1 MRAKRIGATT
11 GAMVLAWPL
20 AAQTAAAPVPS
31 AERQTREA
39 VMPAPEA
46 QRDGATVLGYA
57 PAGNLV
63 TLRAGA
69 GELICLAD
77 DPSDPRFHVA
87 CYHKDL
93 EPFMARGRAL
103 RAEGKDRAVIDSV
116 REAEI
121 EAGTLVMP
129 RAPRALFSLSA
140 PADSVDTATGEARGL
155 SPLYVVYVPY
165 ATEASTGITTKA
177 AHGVPWLM
185 FPGKPW
191 AHIMVVP

>member
-1 MRAKRIGATT
+1 MRAKVIGTAIGAMLL
-11 GAMVLAWPL
+11 GSPL
-20 AAQTAAAPVPS
+20 VAQTAGRVPS
-31 AERQTREA
+31 AERQIREA

-46 QRDGATVLGYA
+46 QRDGASVLGYA
-57 PAGNLV
+57 PGGNLV
-63 TLRAGA
+63 TLRTGA

-77 DPSDPRFHVA
+77 DPGDPRFHVA

-103 RAEGKDRAVIDSV
+103 RAEGKGRAVIDSV
-116 REAEI
+116 RQAEI

-129 RAPRALFSLSA
+129 RAPRALFSLTA
-140 PADSVDTATGEARGL
+140 PADSVDASTGEVRGAA
-155 SPLYVVYVPY
+155 PLYVVYIPY
-165 ATEASTGITTKA
+165 ATEESTGITTKA
-177 AHGVPWLM
+177 ARGVPWLM